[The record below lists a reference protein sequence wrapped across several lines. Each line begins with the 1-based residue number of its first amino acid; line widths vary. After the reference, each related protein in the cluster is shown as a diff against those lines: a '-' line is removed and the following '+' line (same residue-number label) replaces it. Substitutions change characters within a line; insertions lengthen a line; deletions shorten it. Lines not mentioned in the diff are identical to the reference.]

1 MKYAILDLVQG
12 TPEWLAARREKVT
25 ASQIPVLLGASP
37 YQKPN
42 QLLIEKFTGVEQ
54 EVSSFKQ
61 VLFQRGH
68 EAEAAAREWIKAHL
82 GLDMAP
88 AVLVSNE
95 MPHLLASLDGFDPK
109 SDLIFEAKY
118 MGAKSLAEVAEGR
131 IKPHH
136 MYQVQAQLRVSG
148 AKKCIYFAVDETGH
162 AKIAEL
168 KPDPKTFKLID
179 RAVKS
184 FVKDLSR
191 LKAKQQSYL
200 DFKAKIEAKYTPVR
214 KSRKQGAA

>member
-12 TPEWLAARREKVT
+12 TPEWLAARREKIT
-25 ASQIPVLLGASP
+25 ASQIPILLGASP

-95 MPHLLASLDGFDPK
+95 IPDLLASLDGFNP
-109 SDLIFEAKY
+109 SQDLIFEAKY

-148 AKKCIYFAVDETGH
+148 AQKCIYFAVDESGH

-168 KPDPKTFKLID
+168 KPDAKTFKLID
-179 RAVKS
+179 RAVKA

-191 LKAKQQSYL
+191 LKAKQQAYL
-200 DFKAKIEAKYTPVR
+200 DFRAKLEAKYTPVR
-214 KSRKQGAA
+214 KSRKAVA

>member
-1 MKYAILDLVQG
+1 VKYQTLNLVQG
-12 TPEWLAARREKVT
+12 SDEWKAKRFEVVT
-25 ASQIPVLLGASP
+25 ASQVPSLLGLSP

-42 QLLIEKFTGVEQ
+42 QLLVEKFTRMEQ

-61 VLFQRGH
+61 VLFDRGH
-68 EAEAAAREWIKAHL
+68 AAEAAAREWVQTNL
-82 GLDMAP
+82 GLLMPP

-95 MPHLLASLDGFDPK
+95 LPDLLASLDGFDPTQ
-109 SDLIFEAKY
+109 DLIFEAKY
-118 MGAKSLAEVAEGR
+118 MGAKSLAEVGQGI

-148 AKKCIYFAVDETGH
+148 ATKCIYFAVDESGN

-168 KPDPKTFKLID
+168 KPDPKAFKMID

-184 FVKDLSR
+184 FVKDLNR
-191 LKAKQQSYL
+191 LKAKQQAFL
-200 DFKAKIEAKYTPVR
+200 DYRAKMELKYTPVR
-214 KSRKQGAA
+214 KSRKQGVA